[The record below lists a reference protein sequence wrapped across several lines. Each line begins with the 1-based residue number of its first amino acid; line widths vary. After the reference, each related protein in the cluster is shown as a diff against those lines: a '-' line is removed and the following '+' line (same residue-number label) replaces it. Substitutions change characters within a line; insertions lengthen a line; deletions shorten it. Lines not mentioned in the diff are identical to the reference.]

1 MSKKN
6 KLTKSNNRVLG
17 GVLGGISDYLDL
29 DTTLVRLLFV
39 AATVFSGVFPL
50 FVILYIIAVVIMP
63 DAPRETHHTTYQFDE
78 KSNGQRRDV
87 TPDDDDKED
96 DEL

>member
-50 FVILYIIAVVIMP
+50 FIILYIVAAIIMP

-78 KSNGQRRDV
+78 KSSGQRRDV
-87 TPDDDDKED
+87 TPDDDKED

>member
-1 MSKKN
+1 MSKKK
-6 KLTKSNNRVLG
+6 KLTKSNDRILG
-17 GVLGGISDYLDL
+17 GVLGGISDYLNL
-29 DTTLVRLLFV
+29 DTTLVRLLFA
-39 AATVFSGVFPL
+39 AATVFSGFFP
-50 FVILYIIAVVIMP
+50 FIFLYIIAIIIMP
-63 DAPRETHHTTYQFDE
+63 EAPTETHHTTYQFDE